1 MIARLYSETFL
12 HHGVPWHPENAE
24 RLRAIVQRLT
34 DNGLWHEL
42 APLAFE
48 AADWERLMWVHDE
61 WYLED
66 LEAASRAG
74 GESFNADTIAT
85 AETWETARLAAG
97 ACMEA
102 AEAVLG
108 SVGLQALCLVRPP
121 GHHALPGRAYG
132 FCFLNNPALAAEAA
146 LRSGAARVAIFDFDG
161 HHGNGVQE
169 IFYPRGEVLYCS
181 LHQREIFPLTGTVD
195 ELGVDAGLGLNVNLP
210 LPQGARGE
218 HYRRAW
224 EELFE
229 PLIRRF
235 SPDLL
240 ILDAGYDGHWRDPL
254 TGLALEA
261 GDYHDLVSR
270 AAALAEE
277 VCAGRV
283 QVILEGGYDPPVLAL
298 SVENTVLAL
307 RGEPIQE
314 QDQPPPEAHPAQRA
328 KVEEYLEHAIATH
341 RGRLGI

>member
-1 MIARLYSETFL
+1 MIARLYHEAFL
-12 HHGVPWHPENAE
+12 QHGVPWHPENTE
-24 RLRAIVQRLT
+24 RLRAVVQRLT

-42 APLAFE
+42 APLEFE
-48 AADWERLMWVHDE
+48 AADWERLLWVHE
-61 WYLED
+61 EGYLED

-74 GESFNADTIAT
+74 GELFAPDTVAT
-85 AETWETARLAAG
+85 ADTWETARLAAG

-102 AEAVLG
+102 AEAVAC
-108 SVGLQALCLVRPP
+108 STDLQALCLVRPP

-161 HHGNGVQE
+161 HHGNGLQE
-169 IFYPRGEVLYCS
+169 IFYPRGDVLYCS
-181 LHQREIFPLTGTVD
+181 VHQHEIFPLTGTVD
-195 ELGVDAGLGLNVNLP
+195 ELGVDAGLGLNVNVP
-210 LPQGARGE
+210 LPEGARGE

-224 EELFE
+224 EELFA

-240 ILDAGYDGHWRDPL
+240 ILDAGYDGHWRDEL

-261 GDYHDLVSR
+261 GDYHDLVAR

-283 QVILEGGYDPPVLAL
+283 QVILEGGYDPAALAL

-307 RGEPIQE
+307 RGEAIQE
-314 QDQPPPEAHPAQRA
+314 PDQPAPEGHPRQLERVAT
-328 KVEEYLEHAIATH
+328 YLDHALTTH
-341 RGRLGI
+341 RERLGV